1 MKIAKLLLLG
11 LLVVGVPFIP
21 IAGQAAVL
29 DPEEMFEDN
38 PARFDEAIEE
48 GKIIVPDISALGL
61 QGQVHAGG
69 AMAPGAAVRN
79 GAVR

>member
-21 IAGQAAVL
+21 IAVQAAVPDL
-29 DPEEMFEDN
+29 EEMFEDN

-48 GKIIVPDISALGL
+48 GKTIVPDISALGL
-61 QGQVHAGG
+61 QGQARAGA
-69 AMAPGAAVRN
+69 AMAPGAAVR
-79 GAVR
+79 